1 MSLGKDLAFIR
12 KKQNLSLEDIQN
24 EIKIPLLT
32 LKSIE
37 DGSIFTDSGETKT
50 YIRSFVRS
58 YAKVLGI
65 EDSEIVQALNEL
77 EAGTYSGSL
86 LADTKKPD
94 EVYHEIDNIDSE
106 KSETID
112 KEEKKDPKSVS
123 GPPRTKPSPATDV
136 HSVNWADMGKKFSSV
151 RQHSNLWVVIS
162 FLVILVVALLVTI
175 FYWDSL
181 SSAFS
186 SEEADEPQVET
197 VQPSAPQEDSQIPT
211 AENIPAEDE
220 DPETMNRPQDTPDD
234 APVTLG
240 DTLTVTVYAAFDKLE
255 PVRVTSDFNWK
266 TNPFWMEQGDA
277 FNFEFSDSLLVDGQY
292 SRMLLLFN
300 GHIIENPRQ
309 SYFDQTFNAILITRS
324 VLNQPRYLEPAPAE
338 FPLDIGAPDSTEYV
352 IRF

>member
-86 LADTKKPD
+86 LSDTKKPD
-94 EVYHEIDNIDSE
+94 EVYHEIDNIDPE
-106 KSETID
+106 KSETED
-112 KEEKKDPKSVS
+112 KEAKKDPKSVS
-123 GPPRTKPSPATDV
+123 GPQRTKPSPATDV
-136 HSVNWADMGKKFSSV
+136 HSVNWADMGKRFSSV

-197 VQPSAPQEDSQIPT
+197 VQPSAPQEGSQIPT
-211 AENIPAEDE
+211 AENIPAIDE
-220 DPETMNRPQDTPDD
+220 DPETMNRSEDTPDD
-234 APVTLG
+234 TPITLG

-277 FNFEFSDSLLVDGQY
+277 FNFEFGDSLLVDGQY

-309 SYFDQTFNAILITRS
+309 SYFDETFNAILITRS
-324 VLNQPRYLEPAPAE
+324 VLDQPRYLEPAPAE